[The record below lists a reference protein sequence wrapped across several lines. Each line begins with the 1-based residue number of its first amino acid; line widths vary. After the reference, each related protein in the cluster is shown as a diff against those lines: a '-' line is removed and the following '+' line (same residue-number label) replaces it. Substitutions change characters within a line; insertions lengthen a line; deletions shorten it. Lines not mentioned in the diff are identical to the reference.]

1 MIVAFFLVL
10 TVIAIY
16 IVRHYLFAIN
26 RLYARQRQPYLD
38 VDTAVWP
45 PVTILIP
52 AHNEE
57 EVIGEILDA
66 LLAVDYP
73 LDRLTLMPIDD
84 RSKDRTGEIIRS
96 YADANPGLVVPYER
110 KKGMPGKAAALND
123 AMKHV
128 TTEVVLVF
136 DADYIPGCGLIKQLV
151 APFFDPEVGAVMGR
165 VVPHNV
171 GTNLLTRL
179 LDLERSAGYQV
190 DQQARMNLR
199 LVPQYGGTVGG
210 VRRSALASLGGWH
223 DRSLAEDTDATY
235 RLLLGGYKTVYQN
248 RSECYEQAPETWP
261 TRIRQIMRW
270 ARGHNQSTAR
280 YLAKLL
286 FNRRTRLAERMDG
299 ALLLGVFLMSPI
311 LLAGWS
317 LGVVLWYL
325 GELRSSLIIILAV
338 TSYNTV
344 GNFAILFEIAAAA
357 HLDGSRNRIRLMP
370 FLILNFLVSLFS
382 VSRASVVQVAFRSA
396 GEKVLWHKTE
406 RNGNGNGIRNG
417 KNGRNG
423 NGGNGPRNGRA
434 NGTRP

>member
-1 MIVAFFLVL
+1 
-10 TVIAIY
+10 
-16 IVRHYLFAIN
+16 
-26 RLYARQRQPYLD
+26 
-38 VDTAVWP
+38 
-45 PVTILIP
+45 
-52 AHNEE
+52 
-57 EVIGEILDA
+57 
-66 LLAVDYP
+66 
-73 LDRLTLMPIDD
+73 
-84 RSKDRTGEIIRS
+84 
-96 YADANPGLVVPYER
+96 
-110 KKGMPGKAAALND
+110 MPGKAAALND
-123 AMKHV
+123 AMGRV

-136 DADYIPGCGLIKQLV
+136 DADYIPGRGLIKQLV

-171 GTNLLTRL
+171 GANLLTRL

-210 VRRSALASLGGWH
+210 VRRSALASLGGWRDH
-223 DRSLAEDTDATY
+223 SLAEDTDATY

-261 TRIRQIMRW
+261 SRIRQIMRW
-270 ARGHNQSTAR
+270 ARGHNQATAR

-286 FNRRTRLAERMDG
+286 FNRRTRMGERADG

-325 GELRSSLIIILAV
+325 GELHSSLIIILAV

-344 GNFAILFEIAAAA
+344 GNFAIIFEIAAAA

-382 VSRASVVQVAFRSA
+382 VSRASIVQLAFRTP
-396 GEKVLWHKTE
+396 GERVLWHKTE
-406 RNGNGNGIRNG
+406 RNHNGNGNGRNGIRNG
-417 KNGRNG
+417 NG
-423 NGGNGPRNGRA
+423 NGHGNGVRNGRK
-434 NGTRP
+434 NGASNGGARP